1 MRTINKE
8 LFTSTT
14 FFKLVLFVFLG
25 ILTSVQLK
33 SQNSYTIDVGNFYYN
48 PSSLTINIGDTVIWN
63 NTAGNHNINANLAD
77 FPSNPE
83 GNR

>member
-14 FFKLVLFVFLG
+14 FFKVVLFVFLG

-33 SQNSYTIDVGNFYYN
+33 SQNSYTINTSGNTFS
-48 PSSLTINIGDTVIWN
+48 PSS
-63 NTAGNHNINANLAD
+63 
-77 FPSNPE
+77 
-83 GNR
+83 